1 MALTPAIHEHGGKIY
16 IVAPVQVASDPEA
29 EERSNFAFNDDVLAW
44 KVPDQ
49 LKSKA
54 PNERLMWLRGQY
66 VEADNANANG
76 DQWTAGE
83 LAIKSFTPVFMP
95 VTVMHDF
102 KANVGLIADTR
113 LLTPN
118 KDNVPRA
125 RIDTVLAIWAHRFKG
140 IAEEIAANAE
150 QGMLMQSME
159 CVAPYYSCASC
170 GTRYEVQAHQAER
183 ELWCDHLNA
192 SDGSRAA
199 RILGGVT
206 FTGSGLIFGSR
217 GSRGAYS
224 DAHLEVE
231 ELAEFHQRPAESRNT
246 PRSKLMPKIEVDQA
260 EFEAGVTAK
269 AELAQVKPQV
279 ATLETKLAEATAE
292 VATQTKAVEDAEAA
306 KVKAEGEL
314 ATEKARA
321 DAAEETANQAKLR
334 DERIENLGKG
344 FAARLEKAPTT
355 KANLIKA
362 AGTLDDEGWTARLAE
377 LAEAFDVKV
386 DDEGAEPEK
395 TAGLFSEEEVAAA
408 STQDRTTSTASNEA
422 ETSSIVGG
430 LYDLFKPPAA
440 KKSA

>member
-1 MALTPAIHEHGGKIY
+1 
-16 IVAPVQVASDPEA
+16 
-29 EERSNFAFNDDVLAW
+29 
-44 KVPDQ
+44 
-49 LKSKA
+49 
-54 PNERLMWLRGQY
+54 
-66 VEADNANANG
+66 
-76 DQWTAGE
+76 
-83 LAIKSFTPVFMP
+83 
-95 VTVMHDF
+95 
-102 KANVGLIADTR
+102 
-113 LLTPN
+113 
-118 KDNVPRA
+118 
-125 RIDTVLAIWAHRFKG
+125 
-140 IAEEIAANAE
+140 
-150 QGMLMQSME
+150 
-159 CVAPYYSCASC
+159 
-170 GTRYEVQAHQAER
+170 
-183 ELWCDHLNA
+183 
-192 SDGSRAA
+192 
-199 RILGGVT
+199 
-206 FTGSGLIFGSR
+206 
-217 GSRGAYS
+217 
-224 DAHLEVE
+224 
-231 ELAEFHQRPAESRNT
+231 
-246 PRSKLMPKIEVDQA
+246 MPKIEVDQA